1 MRFEIISEG
10 ETEKDSIAQ
19 FLKRWLD
26 PRLSQPV
33 GIKVSDEKGFARALR
48 KISTKAKA
56 KLDAPGNEDIIGVI
70 GLIDLY
76 GPEFPDHVTSVADRY
91 SWFKDEIERD
101 VDDDRF
107 RMHFAVHEV
116 EAWLLADKSIF
127 PRPVQDIWPSNL
139 RPPEQVNF
147 NEPPAKLLN
156 KLYKQATRKT
166 YKKTVNGKQLFGKL
180 DVSSAVAACPY
191 LKLLLDDMLDMA
203 KAKGL

>member
-10 ETEKDSIAQ
+10 ETEKNSVAK
-19 FLKRWLD
+19 FLKSWLD

-56 KLDAPGNEDIIGVI
+56 KLEAPGNSEIIGVI

-76 GPEFPDHVTSVADRY
+76 GPEFPNHLTTVAERY
-91 SWFKDEIERD
+91 EWFKEEVERD
-101 VDDDRF
+101 VDDERF
-107 RMHFAVHEV
+107 RIHFAVHEV
-116 EAWLLADKSIF
+116 EAWLLSDKFIF
-127 PRPVQDIWPSNL
+127 PRPVQDIWPASL

-147 NEPPAKLLN
+147 NEPPAKFLN
-156 KLYKQATRKT
+156 KLYKSATRKT

-180 DVSSAVAACPY
+180 DVSVAVDACPY
-191 LKLLLDDMLDMA
+191 LKLMLEDMLAMA
-203 KAKGL
+203 KEKGL